1 MPGYSNPTTSTSKR
15 RAAASAAARPSIPV
29 YRTGTIR
36 SPALP
41 PGPCSQGR
49 LTLEA
54 VLSDG
59 TVMRFALEITAG
71 LLTIAV
77 VGAVVLARRPTD
89 LQPIPE
95 PESMTDQG
103 DEPLTEPLRSSLRG
117 SSFRASNAHPID
129 DSSGEGS
136 H

>member
-1 MPGYSNPTTSTSKR
+1 VTQ
-15 RAAASAAARPSIPV
+15 AI
-29 YRTGTIR
+29 
-36 SPALP
+36 SPNVANVV
-41 PGPCSQGR
+41 QIGR
-49 LTLEA
+49 ELFTNY
-54 VLSDG
+54 V
-59 TVMRFALEITAG
+59 FALEITAG

-103 DEPLTEPLRSSLRG
+103 DEPLTEPLRSSVRG
-117 SSFRASNAHPID
+117 SSFRASNAHPND
-129 DSSGEGS
+129 DESGEGS